1 MLEGGENPLY
11 VARRLVRCSTEDI
24 GLADPQALIIATNCF
39 QICKE
44 LGAPLCF
51 KTLAQTVV
59 YLALTSKSNELYLA
73 YGKVADIIHEG
84 GAMPIPSV
92 ILQTGE
98 YDYSTGKN
106 YLPEGIQSE
115 TLIHVNRATTDLRT
129 QSINRYI
136 NPNSEVVGP
145 IEADANLSELPLEK
159 RMKITVES
167 S

>member
-11 VARRLVRCSTEDI
+11 IARRLVRCSTEDI
-24 GLADPQALIIATNCF
+24 GLADPQALIVTTSCF

-51 KTLAQTVV
+51 NTLAQTVV

-73 YGKVADIIHEG
+73 YGRVADIIHES

-98 YDYSTGKN
+98 YDYSTDKN

-129 QSINRYI
+129 QSSTNYI
-136 NPNSEVVGP
+136 NPTQKWFGP
-145 IEADANLSELPLEK
+145 IVPDANLSELPLEK

>member
-24 GLADPQALIIATNCF
+24 GLADPQALIITTNCF

-51 KTLAQTVV
+51 NTLAQTVT

-73 YGKVADIIHEG
+73 YGKVADIIHES
-84 GAMPIPSV
+84 GAMPIPSS
-92 ILQTGE
+92 IMQTGE

-106 YLPEGIQSE
+106 YLPEGIEHE
-115 TLIHVNRATTDLRT
+115 TMIHVNRATTDLRA

-136 NPNSEVVGP
+136 HPNSEVVGP
-145 IEADANLSELPLEK
+145 IVADANLSELPLEK